1 MGRLFLLSGDY
12 IDNSKGMDAIVN
24 AANKYMINGS
34 GICGAIYNSAGTEL
48 INYCKNTFDK
58 DMENNEVRITPGFNL
73 PMDIIHVLAPKAYE
87 ESDPINELLKGYKNL
102 LDTISNSKYK
112 KVLLCSLGTGI
123 HGYKHEDIAKP
134 LINLL
139 VNYCK
144 LNDVDI
150 YFNNYVPLYKDVYLT
165 EYLKCNVLHLK
176 NDLSKLEPDQM
187 LNYLKENNLI
197 ENDIRFKYKNFCDGK
212 ELEDLCLSEKLIC
225 LQYTLENFKV
235 TKEQIMILIESM
247 GDINE

>member
-1 MGRLFLLSGDY
+1 
-12 IDNSKGMDAIVN
+12 
-24 AANKYMINGS
+24 
-34 GICGAIYNSAGTEL
+34 
-48 INYCKNTFDK
+48 
-58 DMENNEVRITPGFNL
+58 
-73 PMDIIHVLAPKAYE
+73 
-87 ESDPINELLKGYKNL
+87 
-102 LDTISNSKYK
+102 
-112 KVLLCSLGTGI
+112 
-123 HGYKHEDIAKP
+123 
-134 LINLL
+134 
-139 VNYCK
+139 
-144 LNDVDI
+144 
-150 YFNNYVPLYKDVYLT
+150 
-165 EYLKCNVLHLK
+165 VLHLK